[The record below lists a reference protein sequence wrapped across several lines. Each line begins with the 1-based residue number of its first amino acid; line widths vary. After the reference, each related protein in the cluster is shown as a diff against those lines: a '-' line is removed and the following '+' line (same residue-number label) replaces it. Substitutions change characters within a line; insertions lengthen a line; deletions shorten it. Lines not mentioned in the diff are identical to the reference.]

1 MQKMLLQLV
10 KKNINDLKDLEKS
23 YKDNETTLENMES
36 QLKVYETQLA
46 LGQTTQIVVDAY
58 KLQIEQLKNT
68 QQTIV
73 YNHDLLLRQF
83 NNPNLL
89 G

>member
-1 MQKMLLQLV
+1 
-10 KKNINDLKDLEKS
+10 
-23 YKDNETTLENMES
+23 MES